1 MVWHALICSFITHDH
16 NKLDFQGSWNIT
28 APTSNNAPKFQTPN
42 HPKWP
47 ATYHQVLSRH
57 HPIWMH
63 FHDSLQMFFDPKSF
77 APETCGLL
85 TAQLRKHVVQV
96 SDFHL
101 GGYLDVVVEKIAT
114 RGFCKQLCKTKWI
127 GFSLHL
133 ICFWVACNFIWEPPW
148 QHFSQGQPT
157 KKFMKNVNY
166 TLWHEHLRLYTTRL
180 SLFIPKLN
188 NKKRH
193 FC

>member
-1 MVWHALICSFITHDH
+1 MIIT
-16 NKLDFQGSWNIT
+16 SWIFRGHEISQHQPPTMHLNFRHQIT
-28 APTSNNAPKFQTPN
+28 QNYQQHIIKFWATTPYGCIFMT
-42 HPKWP
+42 PYKC
-47 ATYHQVLSRH
+47 
-57 HPIWMH
+57 
-63 FHDSLQMFFDPKSF
+63 FFDPKSF

-85 TAQLRKHVVQV
+85 TAKLRKHVVQV

-101 GGYLDVVVEKIAT
+101 GGYLDAVVEKIAT

-133 ICFWVACNFIWEPPW
+133 ICFWLACNLTWEPPCNTL
-148 QHFSQGQPT
+148 QGQPT

-166 TLWHEHLRLYTTRL
+166 TLWHEHLRLYATRL